1 MEEKDRLNRG
11 VGHSEAF
18 EAFPEV
24 VGKLSIGDAVAFSN
38 AFEIVRDEHREQ
50 AKEQESLV
58 RRKLGSGLSMD
69 AALMA
74 KDAYLAECEL
84 PLACGWQ
91 ESYEFSDLC
100 FVDKKSG
107 LKSRLYSRTS
117 NGKKEFMY
125 ATAGTRNLND
135 WVHNLLQLSGMSW
148 QYGKSVKNARKLAKR
163 VDKLGGTLY
172 FTGHSQGGGEAI
184 CNAMAT
190 GKKAIVFNPAG
201 VSMLTVYF
209 YRISCFG
216 FEVSSLVTNFI
227 VDNDPLNILQDALS
241 RYPIAGLTLPM
252 SKGHRVYIKSN
263 EDAKDSHSIDT
274 VLRFFSE
281 QLTSNM

>member
-1 MEEKDRLNRG
+1 MKARNKLIGELE
-11 VGHSEAF
+11 HSEAF

-24 VGKLSIGDAVAFSN
+24 VGKLSIRDAVAFSN

-50 AKEQESLV
+50 AKEQEPLV
-58 RRKLGSGLSMD
+58 RRKLGSRLSMD

-74 KDAYLAECEL
+74 KDAYSAECEL
-84 PLACGWQ
+84 PLGCGWQ
-91 ESYEFSDLC
+91 ESNEFRDLC

-107 LKSRLYSRTS
+107 LKSRLYSRNS

-135 WVHNLLQLSGMSW
+135 WVHNLLQLGGMSW

-201 VSMLTVYF
+201 VSMLTVSF

-241 RYPIAGLTLPM
+241 RYHIAGLTLPM

-274 VLRFFSE
+274 VLRSFSE